1 MPPKTLAWTP
11 QRCHHGTV
19 RVAGRGT
26 SVSWIPSES
35 VSGWLKGGFDLH
47 LSHYDAPPADHV
59 ADAAEV
65 EAMRADDRFRFAN
78 VISGW
83 ADFSGARPVAGW
95 AEESGL
101 LMGSTTVRLA
111 VAQATFLGY
120 SLPVLRDIT
129 VPDDDT
135 VVLTQTVGGRT
146 GVPLPRPVKHPPYV
160 RWQAPIVWTTL
171 ALTLRRDGSCEVTLA
186 GASAFPRHWVYDGQG
201 AISAKSAVTDLKH
214 WMDHSFGP
222 RTPWGNQDSETLV
235 VAAESAVERQLSGQ
249 IMGGDGGDGPEIR
262 SLPQGHLLIRQG
274 DVDDHVFLVLDGVLD
289 VLVDEEQVA
298 EVGPGAV
305 LGERAVLEG
314 GLRTATVRARTPAR
328 VARIPGAALDSSTLQ
343 ELAVGHRREEGPG
356 EAGAPAD
363 GAGAARK

>member
-1 MPPKTLAWTP
+1 M
-11 QRCHHGTV
+11 
-19 RVAGRGT
+19 
-26 SVSWIPSES
+26 SWIPSES

-47 LSHYDAPPADHV
+47 LSHYDAPPTDHV
-59 ADAAEV
+59 ADTAEV

-83 ADFSGARPVAGW
+83 ADFSNGRPVGGW

-111 VAQATFLGY
+111 VGRATFLGY
-120 SLPVLRDIT
+120 SLPALREIA

-171 ALTLRRDGSCEVTLA
+171 ALTLRRDGSSEVALV
-186 GASAFPRHWVYDGQG
+186 GASAFPRHWVYDGRG
-201 AISAKSAVTDLKH
+201 AISAKSAVTDLKN

-222 RTPWGNQDSETLV
+222 RTPWGNQDSEALV
-235 VAAESAVERQLSGQ
+235 VAAESAIERQLSGE
-249 IMGGDGGDGPEIR
+249 IMSGGAGERPEIR
-262 SLPQGHLLIRQG
+262 VLQEGHLLTRQG

-289 VLVDEEQVA
+289 VLVDDEQVG

-314 GLRTATVRARTPAR
+314 GRRTATVRARTRAR
-328 VARIPGAALDSSTLQ
+328 VARIPGAALDSSSLQ
-343 ELAVGHRREEGPG
+343 ELADGHRREDGSGPMEGSG
-356 EAGAPAD
+356 GMDVADGSGGAGAP
-363 GAGAARK
+363 GE